1 MERTA
6 VLHGVWLGTRHSIC
20 PHYLVGGGGCDPAPI
35 LHCCPS
41 VSRAQSW
48 MGRGGCFSPTP
59 LIADCSLLFSS
70 CMVRNEGLLC
80 LQLQWHK
87 GVLSSPTPPNTPVHP
102 ELWGTPT
109 PLRSCVCDAHPHPI
123 ASILL
128 PPSPTFPAQLPR
140 GGGGEIQGHPPS
152 PPLGFS
158 SQPKV
163 SRDVWSLYLAVSTRP
178 AQFPAAVFS
187 GTPAA
192 LCHPVS
198 PCITPPIAAAGK
210 MLLGDIKARGKSSV
224 PPPSPAP
231 SSSSSSLQ
239 LTWRPPATRT
249 PRCHQENASTVPRS
263 RG

>member
-1 MERTA
+1 MFF
-6 VLHGVWLGTRHSIC
+6 HGTHCGAARCVAGDPAQHLSPLLG
-20 PHYLVGGGGCDPAPI
+20 GGGGCDPAPI

-48 MGRGGCFSPTP
+48 TGRGGCFSPTP

-87 GVLSSPTPPNTPVHP
+87 GVLSPPPTLQCTQSSGAYQHLSGAVCVMLIPI
-102 ELWGTPT
+102 
-109 PLRSCVCDAHPHPI
+109 PLP
-123 ASILL
+123 ASF
-128 PPSPTFPAQLPR
+128 SHPAQPFQPQCHEE
-140 GGGGEIQGHPPS
+140 GGGTQGHPPS